1 MNINFSAL
9 NEFRN
14 LEIQNNKA
22 ILANVGGDRYSS
34 VSTYKGPLSAMVRT
48 EGERLVNNN
57 MRENLMDALADAFGM
72 KNEVST
78 VDGKKQYST
87 TLIDTLEKH
96 LGKDFKREDFGFKGG
111 TVTSGR
117 PLTMRRVTAILNKLE
132 NVNFNISAHEK
143 LLNQALAKLDSMDSK
158 SPEFA
163 TQAKMIQ
170 DATKLLQALKND
182 AKGEPIVSFLG
193 MLEEYSVK
201 DTTRED
207 GQIITTRNLSTLEG
221 HVINQL
227 GIPVT
232 LQMPDISENHE
243 PSEELAHKLNSIVM
257 DEADKQLTQLLEELK
272 KL

>member
-9 NEFRN
+9 NMFRN
-14 LEIQNNKA
+14 VEVQNQKA
-22 ILANVGGDRYSS
+22 ILVEIDGKGYSAS
-34 VSTYKGPLSAMVRT
+34 STYKGPLSGMVRS

-72 KNEVST
+72 KNEVTT
-78 VDGKKQYST
+78 VDGKKHYST

-96 LGKDFKREDFGFKGG
+96 LGKDFKREDFGFKDGS
-111 TVTSGR
+111 VSSGR

-132 NVNFNISAHEK
+132 NVKFNIADYEK
-143 LLNQALAKLDSMDSK
+143 HLNRAQAKLDSMDAK

-163 TQAKMIQ
+163 TRAKMIH
-170 DATKLLQALKND
+170 DATRYLQILKND

-193 MLEEYSVK
+193 VTDEYGIRN
-201 DTTRED
+201 TTQEN
-207 GQIITTRNLSTLEG
+207 GEIITTNNLSTLEA

-232 LQMPDISENHE
+232 LQMPDISENHV
-243 PSEELAHKLNSIVM
+243 PSEELADKLNSIVM
-257 DEADKQLTQLLEELK
+257 NVADNQLTQLLAELK

>member
-9 NEFRN
+9 NAFRN
-14 LEIQNNKA
+14 VEVQNNKA
-22 ILANVGGDRYSS
+22 ILVDVGGDRYRSI
-34 VSTYKGPLSAMVRT
+34 STYKGPLSGMVRS

-72 KNEVST
+72 KDQVTT

-111 TVTSGR
+111 TVSSGR

-143 LLNQALAKLDSMDSK
+143 HLNRAQAKLDSMDLK

-163 TQAKMIQ
+163 TRAKMIH
-170 DATKLLQALKND
+170 DATRYLQILKND

-243 PSEELAHKLNSIVM
+243 PSEELADKLNTIVM
-257 DEADKQLTQLLEELK
+257 EAANTYLTSLLEELK